1 MESTIFKRRL
11 HHVPIRAISYAM
23 SATKTQ
29 SAPRTR
35 YHHGDLRAAMIR
47 ATEQLVAE
55 LGPEAVSVREVARR
69 AGVSSGAP
77 FHRFP
82 TRQAL
87 MTAVAEEATHRL
99 RQRVEAAVAG
109 IPETKPARRMRAIG
123 RAYLR
128 WVLDNPAQFKV
139 VSDRRLID
147 YAEPIQRD
155 NAAIQA
161 LMRQALRLAIRSD
174 GKRAIDIDLAMLEM
188 RAMAYGLARMLVDG
202 HLPRWGVSGT
212 AASERMEAALDDLL
226 ARLMGK

>member
-1 MESTIFKRRL
+1 MLISIRDSCYHAGMTATQPPSES
-11 HHVPIRAISYAM
+11 
-23 SATKTQ
+23 
-29 SAPRTR
+29 RTR

-47 ATEQLVAE
+47 AAEQLITE

-77 FHRFP
+77 FHHFP

-87 MTAVAEEATHRL
+87 MTAVAEEATHQL

-109 IPETKPARRMRAIG
+109 IPETKPARRMRAIA
-123 RAYLR
+123 RAWLR
-128 WVLDNPAQFKV
+128 WVVDNPAQFKV

-147 YAEPIQRD
+147 FAEPIQRD
-155 NAAIQA
+155 NAAIQS
-161 LMRQALRLAIRSD
+161 LMRHALRHAIRSN

-202 HLPRWGVSGT
+202 HLPQWGVSEADT
-212 AASERMEAALDDLL
+212 SRRMEAALDDLL
-226 ARLMGK
+226 ARLMGKKAG

>member
-23 SATKTQ
+23 SATQTQ
-29 SAPRTR
+29 SIPRTR

-47 ATEQLVAE
+47 ATEQLVTE

-69 AGVSSGAP
+69 AGVSPGAP
-77 FHRFP
+77 FHHFA
-82 TRQAL
+82 TRRAL
-87 MTAVAEEATHRL
+87 MTAVAEEAPHQL
-99 RQRVEAAVAG
+99 RQRVETAVDD
-109 IPETKPARRMRAIG
+109 IPATKPARRMRAIA

-128 WVLDNPAQFKV
+128 WVTDNPAQFKV

-161 LMRQALRLAIRSD
+161 LMREALRQATRD
-174 GKRAIDIDLAMLEM
+174 G
-188 RAMAYGLARMLVDG
+188 G
-202 HLPRWGVSGT
+202 
-212 AASERMEAALDDLL
+212 
-226 ARLMGK
+226 